1 MLRLLLLRHAKA
13 EPAGGKLE
21 DHERPLSARG
31 RADARRMGELLHER
45 GYVPSLVLCS
55 TSLRTR
61 QTWEG
66 VAFALGKKKPKTQF
80 DRALYLAGW
89 PQLQTSLKALPAKT
103 SPVLFIGHNPG
114 IEQLAFALAL
124 KPKTTAERA
133 RLENLAA
140 KYPTAALAVLD
151 LTEGQWSDA
160 GPGKF
165 RLHEFV
171 KPKDIPGYGAEDD

>member
-13 EPAGGKLE
+13 EPAGGKLD
-21 DHERPLSARG
+21 DHERPLAARG
-31 RADARRMGELLHER
+31 RTDARRMGELMQER

-55 TSLRTR
+55 TALRTR

-66 VAFALGKKKPKTQF
+66 ISFAMGKKKPKAQF
-80 DRALYLAGW
+80 DRDLYLAVW
-89 PQLQTSLKALPAKT
+89 PSLLTMVKALPPKAEC
-103 SPVLFIGHNPG
+103 VLLIGHNPG
-114 IEQLAFALAL
+114 IEQLAFAMAL

-151 LTEGQWSDA
+151 LPEGGWDGA
-160 GPGKF
+160 GPGNF
-165 RLHEFV
+165 RLQEFV
-171 KPKDIPGYGAEDD
+171 KPKDVPGYDGDDD